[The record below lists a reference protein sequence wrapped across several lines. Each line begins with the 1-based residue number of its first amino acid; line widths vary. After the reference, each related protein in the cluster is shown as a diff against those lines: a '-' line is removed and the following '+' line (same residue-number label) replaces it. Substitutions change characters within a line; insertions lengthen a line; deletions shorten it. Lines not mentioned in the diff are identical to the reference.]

1 MLFVRSLAAL
11 GAAAVVVGAGTAQAG
26 LIRTATTGD
35 LAAAAEFDVDG
46 SDLVVR
52 LSNISSAD
60 VMNPAQILTAM
71 FFDISGGPVALTP
84 VSAMLAPGSAVH
96 FGPDGGGNVSGEWAY
111 RSALVGAPWGSAYGI
126 SSAGFGLFGP
136 PDLFPGPNLEGP
148 LSPDGL
154 NYGITSMGDNLS
166 VGNAAVTGGFPLI
179 RHEVVFTLSGLPAN
193 FDLER
198 ITNVS
203 FQYGTGL
210 DEPNLPTFDI
220 PAPGAAALLAL
231 GGLAAARRRRTN

>member
-1 MLFVRSLAAL
+1 MPSIRSLAAL
-11 GAAAVVVGAGTAQAG
+11 GAAAVVAGAAAAPAG
-26 LIRTATTGD
+26 MIRTATIGE
-35 LAAAAEFDVDG
+35 LAASADFVVDG
-46 SDLVVR
+46 TTLRVR

-60 VMNPAQILTAM
+60 VTIPAHILTGM
-71 FFDISGGPVALTP
+71 FFDIEGGPVSLTP
-84 VSAMLAPGSAVH
+84 VSAMLAEGSSVYY
-96 FGPDGGGNVSGEWAY
+96 GPDGGGNLSGEWAY

-126 SSAGFGLFGP
+126 SSSGLGLFGP

-166 VGNAAVTGGFPLI
+166 SGNAAVTGGFPLI
-179 RHEVVFTLSGLPAN
+179 RHEVVFTLAGLPAN

-203 FQYGTGL
+203 FQYGTSL
-210 DEPNLPTFDI
+210 SEPNVPTFEI
-220 PAPGAAALLAL
+220 PAPGAGALLAL
-231 GGLAAARRRRTN
+231 GGLVAACRRRTR